1 VVRVVMLT
9 GEASGDMLAAS
20 LAGALRELLPEV
32 EFEGIGGE
40 RMEGAGFRLTVRT
53 TGWSS
58 MGPIEAIGRI
68 LPLLGEGIRHVAWL
82 KKKPADLL
90 VLVDFGAFN
99 LRFAQVLR
107 RLGYRRP
114 ILYFFPPGAWLD
126 SPKQAQA
133 VARYTKA
140 LTAFARQR
148 DFYRSLGLGIA
159 YFGHPLVSLVAP
171 RAPRAVAPADGGTIA
186 LLPGSRRGE
195 IVRHMGPLVAACR
208 LLRGKRPQARFV
220 VACADSDAELAIR
233 AQLEPLGFEGIEL
246 VRGARAALDAA
257 DAAFVA
263 SGTAVL
269 EATLREVPTVALYVL
284 GDSQVAIARRVWR
297 RPYVTL
303 PNLLLDRPVV
313 PECLQEDATPER
325 LAAALQRLLAD
336 PAPQLAAMREVRGVL
351 GPADALSR
359 CADYAAKLA
368 RGA

>member
-1 VVRVVMLT
+1 MRVVMLT

-20 LAGALRELLPEV
+20 LAGAMRELVPEA

-40 RMEGAGFRLTVRT
+40 RMEAAGFRLTVRT

-58 MGPIEAIGRI
+58 MGPLEAIGKI
-68 LPLLGEGIRHVAWL
+68 GPLLLEGIKHVVWL
-82 KKKPADLL
+82 KRKPADLL

-99 LRFAQVLR
+99 LRFVEVLR
-107 RLGYRRP
+107 RVGYRGA
-114 ILYFFPPGAWLD
+114 ILYFFPPGAWMD

-148 DFYRSLGLGIA
+148 DFYRSLGLEIA
-159 YFGHPLVSLVAP
+159 YFGHPLASLVPA
-171 RAPRAVAPADGGTIA
+171 RAPRAVAPDDGGTIA

-195 IVRHMGPLVAACR
+195 ITRHMERLVAACR
-208 LLRGKRPQARFV
+208 LLQRKRPHARFV
-220 VACADSDAELAIR
+220 VACADADAEAAIR
-233 AQLEPLGFEGIEL
+233 AELGTLGFEGMEL
-246 VRGARAALDAA
+246 VRGARPALDAA
-257 DAAFVA
+257 DAAFIA

-269 EATLREVPTVALYVL
+269 EATLREVPAVALYVIRKA
-284 GDSQVAIARRVWR
+284 QVAYARRIWH

-313 PECLQEDATPER
+313 PECLQEDATPQR
-325 LAAALQRLLAD
+325 LSAALEAVLAD
-336 PAPQLAAMREVRGVL
+336 PASQIAAMRQVRGVL
-351 GPADALSR
+351 GPPDALAR
-359 CADYAAKLA
+359 CAAFAARLA

>member
-1 VVRVVMLT
+1 MMT

-20 LAGALRELLPEV
+20 LAGAMRELLPGV

-40 RMEGAGFRLTVRT
+40 RMEAAGFRLTVRT

-58 MGPIEAIGRI
+58 MGPIEALGRI

-82 KKKPADLL
+82 RTKPADLL
-90 VLVDFGAFN
+90 VLIDFGAFN
-99 LRFAQVLR
+99 LRFAATLR
-107 RLGYRRP
+107 ALGYRRP

-126 SPKQAQA
+126 NPKQAQA
-133 VARYTKA
+133 VARYSNA

-148 DFYRSLGLGIA
+148 DFYRSLGLEIA
-159 YFGHPLVSLVAP
+159 YFGHPLASLVAP
-171 RAPRAVAPADGGTIA
+171 RPPRPVAPGDGGTIA

-195 IVRHMGPLVAACR
+195 IARHVGPLVAAGRR
-208 LLRGKRPQARFV
+208 LRNKRPRARFI
-220 VACADSDAELAIR
+220 VACADSDAEAAIR
-233 AQLEPLGFEGIEL
+233 AELEPFGFAGVQF

-284 GDSQVAIARRVWR
+284 GESQVAIARRVWR
-297 RPYVTL
+297 RPYITL

-313 PECLQEDATPER
+313 PECLQEEATPER
-325 LAAALQRLLAD
+325 LAAALETLLAD
-336 PAPQLAAMREVRGVL
+336 PAPQIAAMREVRKVL
-351 GPADALSR
+351 GPADALAR
-359 CADYAAKLA
+359 CAAFAADLA